1 MVVRS
6 TALRKIKIMI
16 SSQCNRQFP
25 DGGRTL
31 TELRKDLRDRIEAQ
45 TLFGQRV
52 FEVWINEDSP
62 GRGTDINSWD
72 ACLAEVRKAD
82 ILIVLNAEHG
92 GWAPSDG
99 DVGICHAELMT
110 AHNAS
115 PAKIRVIPLSG
126 TQPMRDELA
135 ATNTRFKAYVESI
148 NAFAPSVKSEAA
160 LVDAVEKAVADAATS
175 LVGLGVREAGKG
187 GFSLGDALV
196 WSRLSFEE
204 RAERMRKTMVA
215 ALVESGGTAGGTA
228 KGATAVATTIAG
240 GKVMIQLH
248 ASPASLSVAQ
258 AREYVG
264 RPFLA
269 DHNATPGY
277 GRGIHGPLHLIACQT
292 GVTTSQARSLLGF
305 PDATIV
311 TPGFG
316 IFVADEVQQIQFAL
330 LRDCRDDTSTR
341 SAVHRLRSW
350 LAESGEDQLVL
361 ERAKRRRIIADT
373 IAAQCRPKH
382 EDAHTTV
389 PQIG

>member
-1 MVVRS
+1 MAVRS

-45 TLFGQRV
+45 TLFGQKV

-72 ACLAEVRKAD
+72 VCLAEVRKAD
-82 ILIVLNAEHG
+82 ILIVLNAAHG

-126 TQPMRDELA
+126 TQPMQDELA
-135 ATNTRFKAYVESI
+135 ATNKRFKAYVDRI
-148 NAFAPSVKSEAA
+148 NAFAPSVKSEVA
-160 LVDAVEKAVADAATS
+160 LFEAVEKAVADAVTS

-187 GFSLGDALV
+187 GFSLGDALA

-204 RAERMRKTMVA
+204 QAERMRTTMAA
-215 ALVESGGTAGGTA
+215 ALVESGGTAKGTR
-228 KGATAVATTIAG
+228 GVATKVAG
-240 GKVMIQLH
+240 GEVMIQLH

-269 DHNATPGY
+269 DHSVTPGY
-277 GRGIHGPLHLIACQT
+277 GRGTHGPLHLIACQT
-292 GVTTSQARSLLGF
+292 GVTTSQARVLLGF

-330 LRDCRDDTSTR
+330 LRDCRDETSTR

-350 LAESGEDQLVL
+350 LSESGEDQLVL

-373 IAAQCRPKH
+373 IAAQMPPK
-382 EDAHTTV
+382 A
-389 PQIG
+389 

>member
-1 MVVRS
+1 MAARS

-16 SSQCNRQFP
+16 SSQCKRQFP

-31 TELRKDLRDRIEAQ
+31 TALRQDLRDRIEAQ
-45 TLFGQRV
+45 TLFGHKL

-82 ILIVLNAEHG
+82 ILIVLNAAHG

-99 DVGICHAELMT
+99 DIGICHAELMT

-115 PAKIRVIPLSG
+115 PAKIRIIPLSS
-126 TQPMRDELA
+126 TQPMADELA
-135 ATNTRFKAYVESI
+135 TTNARFKAYVDRI
-148 NAFAPSVKSEAA
+148 NPFAPSVKTEAE
-160 LVDAVEKAVADAATS
+160 LFDAVEKAVADAVAS

-187 GFSLGDALV
+187 GFSLGDALA

-204 RAERMRKTMVA
+204 RAERMRSTMVS
-215 ALVESGGTAGGTA
+215 ALVESGGTAQGTA
-228 KGATAVATTIAG
+228 GVAVKIAG
-240 GKVMIQLH
+240 GKVMVQPH
-248 ASPASLSVAQ
+248 AAPASLSVAQ

-264 RPFLA
+264 RPFLT
-269 DHNATPGY
+269 DHGATPSY
-277 GRGIHGPLHLIACQT
+277 GRGIHGPLHVIACQT
-292 GVTTSQARSLLGF
+292 GITSAQARTLLGF

-341 SAVHRLRSW
+341 SAVHRLLGW
-350 LAESGEDQLVL
+350 LVESGEDQLVL

-373 IAAQCRPKH
+373 IAAQIPPK
-382 EDAHTTV
+382 A
-389 PQIG
+389 